1 MNAIIDHALAQARA
15 FTKPGDRVPIA
26 RYADAASFKRL
37 RPADTLTY
45 EQHCEIVNATVEALK
60 KAGFCAYAV
69 IINEEE
75 YWKWLGEG
83 LNTEEQRAYFV
94 ATRLEAEGKNDH

>member
-1 MNAIIDHALAQARA
+1 MHTIIDHALAQARA
-15 FTKPGDRVPIA
+15 FAKPGDRVPVA

-37 RPADTLTY
+37 RPADALSY

-69 IINEEE
+69 TINEEE
-75 YWKWLGEG
+75 YRKWLGDG

-94 ATRLEAEGKNDH
+94 ASRLEGKDDH